1 MRNFTINAARA
12 LVLSICLA
20 AATPAPA
27 QDGSQ
32 PPPPDNQP
40 AATNKSRLEW
50 GLAGLLGFAALLAL
64 LNRTRGGHRSSAI
77 DETQAPRP
85 AA

>member
-1 MRNFTINAARA
+1 MRNFMINAARA
-12 LVLSICLA
+12 LVLGLCL
-20 AATPAPA
+20 AATPAGA

-40 AATNKSRLEW
+40 AATNNSRLEW

-64 LNRTRGGHRSSAI
+64 LNRTRGGHRASAI